1 MDVILK
7 TLLFLFGMCICVQLM
22 AALYGMIDLRYTMR
36 AAYPSVI
43 RRILVWTLF
52 CMAVA
57 WLLRDDL
64 RPAFLWGL
72 IGYVGFYIF
81 SYWGYQL
88 LFRRNVRLLGIHDPL
103 RKDRFKF

>member
-7 TLLFLFGMCICVQLM
+7 IILFLLGMCLCVQLM
-22 AALYGMIDLRYTMR
+22 AALYGMIDLRYTLR
-36 AAYPSVI
+36 TAYPTVI

-52 CMAVA
+52 CVA
-57 WLLRDDL
+57 IVWLLRDDL

-72 IGYVGFYIF
+72 IGYVGFYVCSF
-81 SYWGYQL
+81 WGCQL

-103 RKDRFKF
+103 RKDRFES